1 MGGELAA
8 GSWHHAPPPP
18 GEARPGQPAP
28 APAQRAVTR
37 ARADRRVGQRDV
49 KSLFYSKTLG
59 AVREVR
65 VLRAC
70 VLVQARV
77 ELVLYFIY
85 FKE

>member
-49 KSLFYSKTLG
+49 KSLHPVRMTLMT
-59 AVREVR
+59 
-65 VLRAC
+65 VLDK
-70 VLVQARV
+70 
-77 ELVLYFIY
+77 YIISS
-85 FKE
+85 FKMQ